1 MKDSTGFRRFKAF
14 LRHLISN
21 WSNDIKVQKL
31 YANNTGFLVT
41 YPAPALLYIHPNTY
55 LSTNSPS
62 LSKPKASEV
71 TTVIKALKKVM
82 SVDFYLEFQSEEA
95 IQKKSEFLEGTSKL
109 GVSEKKK
116 WDQSE
121 EESGLVLYEVFICGD
136 KITTELLKQ
145 QDHGYL
151 TVPPSTDQNTQT
163 KEDVETKET
172 QTAHDSDEWKFKNDK
187 LMETIR
193 SLEFEM
199 TRREADY
206 KKAIFD
212 LEKANRKLKDQ
223 LVRVTNR
230 LEAKEEE
237 LRETF
242 LELGRA
248 SVEVTRM
255 KNEKKREFEFDKT
268 FKSISV
274 TTQTPQPSCSAQ
286 AQTSGT
292 EVAVKSNTQ
301 FQSHFGDIVENS
313 ENFPPEVSVQ
323 ESMEVSSSTE
333 GASLTNMPTTT
344 VERSLYNNYKLL
356 LLTIADRLLSSDAA
370 KLKTWA
376 SSMFSADVSSDI
388 SEVFHDLD
396 RKKVISASDLSKL
409 REFFETILRIDLVH
423 LIDCFLLGD
432 YTPLRSTNSTRIL
445 RIENRRTNRGTSSAA
460 AQGIFSNSSTRL
472 QSSIS
477 SERQSSQTSPSKQPQ
492 FDENKKSVTGN
503 RPRLPQIPLKTASLF
518 ASSETEN
525 ATQDTRQTTRELV
538 ITDGPV
544 SSDNG
549 KV

>member
-1 MKDSTGFRRFKAF
+1 MF
-14 LRHLISN
+14 ISFIVHYIE
-21 WSNDIKVQKL
+21 DTETQQLTKV
-31 YANNTGFLVT
+31 N
-41 YPAPALLYIHPNTY
+41 
-55 LSTNSPS
+55 
-62 LSKPKASEV
+62 
-71 TTVIKALKKVM
+71 
-82 SVDFYLEFQSEEA
+82 
-95 IQKKSEFLEGTSKL
+95 
-109 GVSEKKK
+109 EKRC
-116 WDQSE
+116 E
-121 EESGLVLYEVFICGD
+121 
-136 KITTELLKQ
+136 TEYK
-145 QDHGYL
+145 
-151 TVPPSTDQNTQT
+151 N
-163 KEDVETKET
+163 KNFETKET
-172 QTAHDSDEWKFKNDK
+172 QTALNSDESKFNNYK
-187 LMETIR
+187 LMEIIR
-193 SLEFEM
+193 NLECEM
-199 TRREADY
+199 TRRETDY
-206 KKAIFD
+206 KEAVCD
-212 LEKANRKLKDQ
+212 LEKSNRELKDQ
-223 LVRVTNR
+223 LVRVRNR
-230 LEAKEEE
+230 LEANEEE

-248 SVEVTRM
+248 SVEVTRI
-255 KNEKKREFEFDKT
+255 KSEKKRELEFDKT
-268 FKSISV
+268 YKSINV
-274 TTQTPQPSCSAQ
+274 TTQTSQPLSSAKT
-286 AQTSGT
+286 QTSGT
-292 EVAVKSNTQ
+292 ETVLVKPNTQ
-301 FQSHFGDIVENS
+301 FQSHFGDTGENS

-356 LLTIADRLLSSDAA
+356 LLTIADRLLSSDVAR
-370 KLKTWA
+370 LKTWA

-445 RIENRRTNRGTSSAA
+445 RIENRRTNRGASSAA